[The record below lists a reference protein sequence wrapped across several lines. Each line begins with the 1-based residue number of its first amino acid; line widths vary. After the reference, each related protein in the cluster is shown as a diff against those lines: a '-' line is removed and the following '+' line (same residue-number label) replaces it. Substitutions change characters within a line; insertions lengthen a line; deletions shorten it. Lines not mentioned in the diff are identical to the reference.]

1 MEPKELEEIAPG
13 RSRAVDIAGFVD
25 LHDVP
30 PVSFDPWGRRV
41 LAWAG
46 S

>member
-1 MEPKELEEIAPG
+1 MEPKELEEIAPR

-25 LHDVP
+25 LNDVQ